1 MQRGE
6 ALLDLVFLTGPILL
20 VESANGSKKDNHNRY
35 VWTSHVVKKVAIQ
48 LACRSNK
55 RSLIISL
62 YTMLLTTFLV
72 HLVRI
77 LTLFCNSFHTKRNY
91 VQVVV
96 VTVVV
101 APILLSI
108 HEHVLLLLDPSSSS
122 SSSSK

>member
-20 VESANGSKKDNHNRY
+20 VESANGSKKDNNHDRD

-55 RSLIISL
+55 RSRIIAFNNVFGASA
-62 YTMLLTTFLV
+62 
-72 HLVRI
+72 
-77 LTLFCNSFHTKRNY
+77 LTLFCNSFHTRRNY
-91 VQVVV
+91 DVQVVV

-122 SSSSK
+122 SSSSSSSK